1 MTKYTENEG
10 PYEAL
15 TPENAALLLIDHQV
29 GLLQLVVTPHLK
41 SLETTRWGW
50 QKPPNYLNCPSY

>member
-41 SLETTRWGW
+41 SLETTRWAGKNR
-50 QKPPNYLNCPSY
+50 QII